1 MPGSTR
7 SDLLQDAAQ
16 NMTKRIDVIVS
27 GRVQG
32 VAFRWHTLQKARE
45 MGIFGSVRNLPD
57 GTVAIVAEGET
68 GPLQRFM
75 AWLGQGPAHARVV
88 STEVHWSE
96 ARGEYTDFIILG

>member
-1 MPGSTR
+1 
-7 SDLLQDAAQ
+7 
-16 NMTKRIDVIVS
+16 MTKRIEVTVT

-68 GPLQRFM
+68 GPLQRFL
-75 AWLGQGPAHARVV
+75 AWLGMGPPHAQVDN
-88 STEVHWSE
+88 TEVRWSE
-96 ARGEYTDFIILG
+96 ARGEHTDFIILG